1 MAIFKEEATRHL
13 LNCNRIEDFQREISE
28 LRKNLAMRGY
38 PQHAMPNVEYD
49 PVRRQALLQK
59 LHAREHNC
67 SKKRND
73 AVMVFKCP
81 YTPEAQRFGVFNEFT
96 RLKEQLQ
103 AIKGSDVLRDVRCVL
118 SHPTSTNCFI
128 ESYGLNFVT
137 GDLNRDTALQ
147 EVTADDDSPG
157 GRRGL
162 LTQTI
167 AESVEES

>member
-1 MAIFKEEATRHL
+1 
-13 LNCNRIEDFQREISE
+13 
-28 LRKNLAMRGY
+28 
-38 PQHAMPNVEYD
+38 
-49 PVRRQALLQK
+49 
-59 LHAREHNC
+59 
-67 SKKRND
+67 
-73 AVMVFKCP
+73 MVFQCP

>member
-1 MAIFKEEATRHL
+1 MFKEFA
-13 LNCNRIEDFQREISE
+13 
-28 LRKNLAMRGY
+28 
-38 PQHAMPNVEYD
+38 
-49 PVRRQALLQK
+49 
-59 LHAREHNC
+59 
-67 SKKRND
+67 
-73 AVMVFKCP
+73 
-81 YTPEAQRFGVFNEFT
+81 
-96 RLKEQLQ
+96 RLKNELQ
-103 AIKGSDVLRDVRCVL
+103 AIKGSGFLRDVRCFL

-167 AESVEES
+167 QSVEEP